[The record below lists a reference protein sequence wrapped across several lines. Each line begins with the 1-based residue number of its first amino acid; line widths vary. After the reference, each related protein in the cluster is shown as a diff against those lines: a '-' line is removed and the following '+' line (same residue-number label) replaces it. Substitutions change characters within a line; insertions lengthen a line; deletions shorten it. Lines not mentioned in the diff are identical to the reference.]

1 MSNET
6 VPYEPPEHVRKAL
19 AEKGQ
24 RYWLTFD
31 PSAQSVMKRASEIA
45 RERGGSDV
53 TLSDVLHAMLFRR
66 VQPLLVGALYDAG
79 QLAADGAD
87 DGVMEVHL
95 LLALMAA
102 DGTLPQI
109 LPAVGV
115 EHDAFVDVL
124 QRSLEG
130 SRQWSEIVRA
140 SQAAPER
147 GEESGTR

>member
-79 QLAADGAD
+79 QLAADADD
-87 DGVMEVHL
+87 DGVLETHL

-102 DGTLPQI
+102 DGTLPGLLSALDI
-109 LPAVGV
+109 
-115 EHDAFVDVL
+115 EHDAFVDLL
-124 QRSLEG
+124 QRSLQG
-130 SRQWSEIVRA
+130 SREWSEIVRA
-140 SQAAPER
+140 SQAEQTR
-147 GEESGTR
+147 GEESGPT